1 MINFEWEF
9 EQIFTSNGQLSQVE
23 YLLTG
28 SDGEFSVS
36 THGTH
41 EFKQGT
47 VIKPL
52 EEIVESDIR
61 RWIEKDTTQDD
72 VNLLKSNIENQINY
86 LKNAPKKANLPWL
99 ADTFTIG

>member
-9 EQIFTSNGQLSQVE
+9 KQIFTANGQLSQVE

-36 THGTH
+36 TTGIH
-41 EFKQGT
+41 EFKEGT

-86 LKNAPKKANLPWL
+86 LKNAPQKADLPWL